1 MMKITNWK
9 VLLNWVDITNRPIY
23 DYIWVSREGSRVLH
37 PSIAEQRT
45 NGNRIDIIDDW
56 DRYYYEIRHNYE
68 LEWIES
74 NRRVAERKLQHLVD
88 EEDYYNGNEK
98 VDEFYFDN

>member
-1 MMKITNWK
+1 M
-9 VLLNWVDITNRPIY
+9 
-23 DYIWVSREGSRVLH
+23 
-37 PSIAEQRT
+37 RT